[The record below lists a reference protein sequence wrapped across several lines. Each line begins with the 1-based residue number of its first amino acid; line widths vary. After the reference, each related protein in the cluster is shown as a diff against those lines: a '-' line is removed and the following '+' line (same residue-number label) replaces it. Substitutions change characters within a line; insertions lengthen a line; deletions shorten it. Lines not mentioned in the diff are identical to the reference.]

1 MKQSNKIV
9 YNINNNKH
17 DVIYSNNILS
27 TLSKKIKELKSDQK
41 IFFLFDENIDK
52 KIIKEIFLGL
62 KLTGCKIYQKKIK
75 SLKKNKNLKNLT
87 NLINIFSDL
96 SLTKKSIVL
105 VCGGGVIG
113 DLAGLASSLYRRG
126 LIYINIPSTM
136 TAMVDSCLGGKT
148 GINHLNQINLIGTY
162 YHPSSIIIYDKIIKS
177 IPSREYI
184 SGLSEV
190 VKTYILS
197 NNSNLKYLEDN
208 AKKILIK
215 DRSLVKKLI
224 INSLKIKLKHFLND
238 IYEGN
243 NRLFLNFGHTFAH
256 AYEMATDELYKKD
269 FLRHGEA
276 VSLGIISEI
285 ALSFLETKNIK
296 KKQKIYL
303 SLVRIT
309 KILSDLNLPT
319 KLKLNGYKNNYH
331 LYKKIY
337 FYVFKDKKKISE
349 KPRYI
354 YLDEIGKVITKE
366 IENLDNIN
374 KVIYFISN
382 DQDLNKI

>member
-1 MKQSNKIV
+1 MNQLNKIV
-9 YNINNNKH
+9 YNINNSKH
-17 DVIYSNNILS
+17 DVVYSNNILS
-27 TLSKKIKELKSDQK
+27 TLSKKIKELESDQK

-52 KIIKEIFLGL
+52 KITKEIFLGL

-105 VCGGGVIG
+105 ACGGGVIG

-162 YHPSSIIIYDKIIKS
+162 FHPRSIIIYDKIINS
-177 IPSREYI
+177 IPNREYI

-197 NNSNLKYLEDN
+197 NNSNLKQLETYVN
-208 AKKILIK
+208 KILIK
-215 DRSLVKKLI
+215 DKSLVKKLI
-224 INSLKIKLKHFLND
+224 LNSLNIKLKHFLDD

-243 NRLFLNFGHTFAH
+243 KRLFLNFGHTFAH

-285 ALSFLETKNIK
+285 ALSFFETKNTK
-296 KKQKIYL
+296 KK
-303 SLVRIT
+303 T
-309 KILSDLNLPT
+309 KNLF
-319 KLKLNGYKNNYH
+319 LFN
-331 LYKKIY
+331 
-337 FYVFKDKKKISE
+337 
-349 KPRYI
+349 
-354 YLDEIGKVITKE
+354 
-366 IENLDNIN
+366 
-374 KVIYFISN
+374 
-382 DQDLNKI
+382 